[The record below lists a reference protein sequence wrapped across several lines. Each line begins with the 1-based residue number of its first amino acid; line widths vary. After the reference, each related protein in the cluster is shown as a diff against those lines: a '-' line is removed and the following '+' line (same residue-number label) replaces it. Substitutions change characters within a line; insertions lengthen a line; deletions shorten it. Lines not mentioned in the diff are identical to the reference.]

1 MDRNINEEARMRKR
15 EMTVSSQDT
24 LNAVFRR
31 TETRGF
37 GKGDETKTRNRR
49 QDKNKENEEL
59 MDFDGCMGDM
69 DSMKGTSGVTREM
82 QGGTLTQ

>member
-1 MDRNINEEARMRKR
+1 MRYSEE
-15 EMTVSSQDT
+15 
-24 LNAVFRR
+24 

-37 GKGDETKTRNRR
+37 GKGDETETRNRR

-69 DSMKGTSGVTREM
+69 DSMKRTSGVMREM